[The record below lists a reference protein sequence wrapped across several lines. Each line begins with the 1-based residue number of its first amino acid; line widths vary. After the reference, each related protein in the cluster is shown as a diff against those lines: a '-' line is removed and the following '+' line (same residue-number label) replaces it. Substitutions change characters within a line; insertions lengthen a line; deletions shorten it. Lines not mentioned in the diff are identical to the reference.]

1 MATDFPTSPTNGQLF
16 TSSNGNVYY
25 WDSSKTAWRARPQSL
40 APATVGEAPP
50 SNPVSG
56 SLWYNSA
63 DGNLYVYYSDSNSS
77 QWVQIRTDMSFTST
91 IGPAVDSLK
100 LRSPNYIINGAF
112 DIWQRGTSFT
122 SGIGYTADRWT
133 NTTAPSAT
141 ITRTAVAHAG
151 VVPEHIQYQV
161 DISGGSVSTAGYSY
175 YEQPIEDVRTLA
187 GQTATL
193 SFYAKGSVAGT
204 IGTTFIQNFGT
215 GGSANLFTLGANFN
229 ITTTW
234 QRYSVTVSIPSVSG
248 KTIGANSYLD
258 FRFVRGLGT
267 NYAPTSSGIPAL
279 VDYTGTLSITG
290 VQLEAGAQTTIFRRN
305 SPSIQAEL
313 AACQRYF
320 IAFPIGS
327 YFISNPY
334 FAVALSGGPQL
345 SMTSLP
351 TAMRTIPGV
360 TNNSGSTNIAFAY
373 YNTSAGG
380 EASRV
385 VTAQTAVSTTNL
397 VWTYIN
403 TNNSGSAT
411 LPANYATG
419 SNAQIIW
426 VSAEF

>member
-40 APATVGEAPP
+40 APATVGEVPP
-50 SNPVSG
+50 SNPISG

-215 GGSANLFTLGANFN
+215 GGSASLFTLGANFN

-267 NYAPTSSGIPAL
+267 NYAPTTFGIPAL
-279 VDYTGTLSITG
+279 VDYTGTLSVTG
-290 VQLEAGAQTTIFRRN
+290 VQLEAGAQATTFRRN
-305 SPSIQAEL
+305 SPSIQGEL
-313 AACQRYF
+313 AACQRYYETGDF
-320 IAFPIGS
+320 NLVWAA
-327 YFISNPY
+327 Y
-334 FAVALSGGPQL
+334 
-345 SMTSLP
+345 
-351 TAMRTIPGV
+351 TA
-360 TNNSGSTNIAFAY
+360 NAY
-373 YNTSAGG
+373 
-380 EASRV
+380 SRV
-385 VTAQTAVSTTNL
+385 VVPFKSTKRDGASTVTLTVDYLSNSNTPTLWGATPYGFSVQAASTAAFIAAEARGTWTASREL
-397 VWTYIN
+397 
-403 TNNSGSAT
+403 
-411 LPANYATG
+411 
-419 SNAQIIW
+419 
-426 VSAEF
+426 